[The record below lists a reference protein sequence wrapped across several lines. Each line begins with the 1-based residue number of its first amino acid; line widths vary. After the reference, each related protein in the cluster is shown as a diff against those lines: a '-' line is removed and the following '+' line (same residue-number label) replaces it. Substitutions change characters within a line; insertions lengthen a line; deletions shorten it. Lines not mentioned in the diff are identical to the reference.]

1 MNIFKKIFNWFGDY
15 DIQISWFLIGYT
27 TSIIAISIEREEWA
41 IAAINAVILVALITA
56 ERLGVRTR

>member
-1 MNIFKKIFNWFGDY
+1 MNIFNKIFNWFADH

-27 TSIIAISIEREEWA
+27 TSITTISIERGDWA
-41 IAAINAVILVALITA
+41 VAAINAVILVALITA

>member
-1 MNIFKKIFNWFGDY
+1 MNIFNKILNWFADY

-27 TSIIAISIEREEWA
+27 LSITTISIEREEWA
-41 IAAINAVILVALITA
+41 IAGINAVILAALITA